1 MKLIFSN
8 LLKKGL
14 ISYTHFLYKKNYSKG
29 KRWVSHIINPMQLTN
44 KINDDVVEVGKGS
57 DNRNNNYN
65 NDNNMIDIPPSD
77 YQDRQQI

>member
-1 MKLIFSN
+1 MSV
-8 LLKKGL
+8 
-14 ISYTHFLYKKNYSKG
+14 THWL
-29 KRWVSHIINPMQLTN
+29 HIINPMQLTN

-77 YQDRQQI
+77 YQDRKQI

>member
-1 MKLIFSN
+1 M
-8 LLKKGL
+8 GVA
-14 ISYTHFLYKKNYSKG
+14 HG
-29 KRWVSHIINPMQLTN
+29 SHIINPMQLTN

-77 YQDRQQI
+77 YQDRKQI

>member
-1 MKLIFSN
+1 M
-8 LLKKGL
+8 GVA
-14 ISYTHFLYKKNYSKG
+14 HG
-29 KRWVSHIINPMQLTN
+29 SHIINPMQLTN

>member
-1 MKLIFSN
+1 M
-8 LLKKGL
+8 GVA
-14 ISYTHFLYKKNYSKG
+14 HG
-29 KRWVSHIINPMQLTN
+29 SHIINPMQLTN

-57 DNRNNNYN
+57 DNRSNNYN